1 MADIFYETEDGHRFD
16 YDDIVV
22 GLAFKM
28 KELKQ
33 EGWSDECIL
42 EFFQAEDFKGDVKR
56 IEGLKRII
64 LKQITGL

>member
-1 MADIFYETEDGHRFD
+1 
-16 YDDIVV
+16 
-22 GLAFKM
+22 M